1 MIVNRWTRL
10 CFRAL
15 TVAVIAL
22 AGSIP
27 PTAAGEVGTNKS
39 DLVHSLL
46 PTVVNISV
54 HKEVA
59 ASAGAGTAALSAGAG
74 VGGVIKSFVGSGF
87 IIDPSGLLVTNYH
100 VVQDAFEITVTLSD
114 GSAFPGKVLH
124 ASRLADL
131 ALVQIHTGRVLTP
144 VTWGDSRKLR
154 VGDQVFAIGNPL
166 GIGMSVSAGIVS
178 GLDRN
183 VQESPYD
190 DYIQTD
196 AAINHGNSGGPLF
209 DMEGRVVG
217 VDTALVSPTEGS
229 AGLGLA
235 IPSDSV
241 RFVVERLIRYGW
253 VNPGWMGVKVQQ
265 VTPEMATAMGMTQ
278 AEGSIV
284 SWIFPGSPA
293 QKAGFAVGDV
303 ITKFD
308 DDTPRDEPALLRK
321 IVRTPVGETVQVVVL
336 RDGAQR
342 SLPVTIEA
350 WPRERWDARD
360 APMTVMQPKVM
371 IPPDLGL
378 SLAPVPTDQR
388 GVLGLEDTS
397 GGVLVTGVLAGSDA
411 ARRGMTGGDV
421 ILRVQDTPT
430 ATPAD
435 VQEAISTV
443 RSGNS
448 RFVMML
454 VLPKVRKLI
463 GPSWVV
469 LQLPELQARQGQ
481 ASFSSDFGFR

>member
-1 MIVNRWTRL
+1 MIVNTWTHRYL
-10 CFRAL
+10 RAL
-15 TVAVIAL
+15 TVAVISL
-22 AGSIP
+22 ASAIP
-27 PTAAGEVGTNKS
+27 PAAAGDLGTNKS

-59 ASAGAGTAALSAGAG
+59 APAGPDTAALSAGAG
-74 VGGVIKSFVGSGF
+74 VSGVIKSFVGSGF
-87 IIDPSGLLVTNYH
+87 IVDPSGLLVTNYH
-100 VVQDAFEITVTLSD
+100 VVEDAFEITVTLSD
-114 GSAFPGKVLH
+114 GSVFPGKMLH

-131 ALVQIHTGRVLTP
+131 ALVQIQTGRALTP
-144 VTWGDSRKLR
+144 VKWGDSRKLR

-178 GLDRN
+178 GLNRN

-241 RFVVERLIRYGW
+241 RFVVERLIKYGW

-265 VTPEMATAMGMTQ
+265 VSPEMAAAMGMTQ

-293 QKAGFAVGDV
+293 QKAGIAIGDV
-303 ITKFD
+303 ITKVD

-321 IVRTPVGETVQVVVL
+321 IVRTPVGDTVQVGVL
-336 RDGAQR
+336 RDGVER
-342 SLPVTIEA
+342 NLPVTIEG

-360 APMTVMQPKVM
+360 APMTVVRPKAM

-378 SLAPVPTDQR
+378 SLAPVPANQR
-388 GVLGLEDTS
+388 GPLGLEDS
-397 GGVLVTGVLAGSDA
+397 PGGVLVTGVLAGSDA

-421 ILRVQDTPT
+421 ILRVQDKPA

-435 VQEAISTV
+435 VQDAISTV
-443 RSGNS
+443 RSENR

-454 VLPKVRKLI
+454 VLPKVRKLV

-469 LQLPELQARQGQ
+469 LQLSELNG
-481 ASFSSDFGFR
+481 